1 VPEWTG
7 NIGTQYTFNLA
18 NGSTLTPRLDGTY
31 NSEIP
36 FSATDLANPFFR
48 QEAYWLSN
56 ARLTWRSS
64 SETGWTV
71 AAAVTN
77 LGDEEYF
84 TGRFDG
90 RTGFGY
96 ATSTIAAP
104 RQWQLSIRKTF

>member
-1 VPEWTG
+1 MG
-7 NIGTQYTFNLA
+7 L
-18 NGSTLTPRLDGTY
+18 
-31 NSEIP
+31 
-36 FSATDLANPFFR
+36 
-48 QEAYWLSN
+48 N

-64 SETGWTV
+64 ERYGPDGV

-104 RQWQLSIRKTF
+104 RQWQVNLKKSFK